1 MIDTVTPARP
11 TAAQQMQAQACSVY
25 RASYELG
32 APISGAVLGAKFG
45 RSETWGLDR
54 IREVKAELKLKSSP
68 VTAPMS
74 SLPPVTT
81 PPSVPQ
87 EAQPEPAAAQQ
98 EPQAASAE
106 TVAPQKEPQPAPT
119 ETAAAPPGPQPA
131 SAETVAPQKEPQPAP
146 TETAAATATPQEVP
160 AAPAAPDGR
169 TPLRV
174 WPVWLLLLPA
184 SVAIWSGWVGL
195 GEKAGFGPVQLLPG
209 IADVQVNTA
218 ITLPIG
224 MEVYSAYALYVWLSG
239 KATGRALTFA
249 RISAIIA
256 LLVGALGQVAYH
268 VMEAAGVGVAP
279 WWITAGVACLPVG
292 VVGLGAALAHM
303 VRAEDEPTRVESAA
317 VPNMAA

>member
-1 MIDTVTPARP
+1 M
-11 TAAQQMQAQACSVY
+11 
-25 RASYELG
+25 
-32 APISGAVLGAKFG
+32 SGEALGAKFE

-54 IREVKAELKLKSSP
+54 IREVKAELQSSP
-68 VTAPMS
+68 VAAATS

-81 PPSVPQ
+81 PPSLPQTAPAESAEPQ
-87 EAQPEPAAAQQ
+87 EAPQADPEETAVPTE
-98 EPQAASAE
+98 EPQPTPAETAADPAESAE
-106 TVAPQKEPQPAPT
+106 PQEEPQPAPA
-119 ETAAAPPGPQPA
+119 ETAV
-131 SAETVAPQKEPQPAP
+131 EI
-146 TETAAATATPQEVP
+146 AATHESPAVP
-160 AAPAAPDGR
+160 AAPTERKSGA
-169 TPLRV
+169 PLRV

-209 IADVQVNTA
+209 IANVEINTA

-303 VRAEDEPTRVESAA
+303 VRAEDHEAQSGTVVAPA
-317 VPNMAA
+317 

>member
-1 MIDTVTPARP
+1 MIDTLTPARP
-11 TAAQQMQAQACSVY
+11 TAAQKLQAEARNVY
-25 RASYELG
+25 RASYNLG
-32 APISGAVLGAKFG
+32 APMSGEALGAKFE

-54 IREVKAELKLKSSP
+54 IREVKAELQSSP
-68 VTAPMS
+68 VASTTS

-81 PPSVPQ
+81 PPSLPQPAPAATAEPLPEPQADPEDTAVPTAEPQ
-87 EAQPEPAAAQQ
+87 PVSAETAAVPAGPQPEPA
-98 EPQAASAE
+98 ESA
-106 TVAPQKEPQPAPT
+106 APQEEPQPALA
-119 ETAAAPPGPQPA
+119 ESTAAI
-131 SAETVAPQKEPQPAP
+131 AE
-146 TETAAATATPQEVP
+146 PQEVP
-160 AAPAAPDGR
+160 AAPAAPAERKPGA
-169 TPLRV
+169 PLRV

-195 GEKAGFGPVQLLPG
+195 GAKAGFGPVKPLPG
-209 IADVQVNTA
+209 IVDSFVIDSS

-239 KATGRALTFA
+239 KARGRALRFA
-249 RISAIIA
+249 RLSAIIA

-303 VRAEDEPTRVESAA
+303 VRAEDHDGPAPLPV
-317 VPNMAA
+317 

>member
-1 MIDTVTPARP
+1 MIDTLTPSRP
-11 TAAQQMQAQACSVY
+11 TAAQKLQAEARNVY
-25 RASYELG
+25 RASCALG
-32 APISGAVLGAKFG
+32 DPMSGEAIGIQFE
-45 RSETWGLDR
+45 RSATWGLDR
-54 IREVKAELKLKSSP
+54 IREVKAELKSSP
-68 VTAPMS
+68 VKAS
-74 SLPPVTT
+74 AASLPPITT

-87 EAQPEPAAAQQ
+87 EAPAAPADPRPD
-98 EPQAASAE
+98 PQPVPAE
-106 TVAPQKEPQPAPT
+106 TAVPNPDPQPAP
-119 ETAAAPPGPQPA
+119 
-131 SAETVAPQKEPQPAP
+131 AESSAPQEEPQPVPA
-146 TETAAATATPQEVP
+146 ETAESTTEPQEAP
-160 AAPAAPDGR
+160 AAPAAPAAAEVR

-209 IADVQVNTA
+209 IANVEINTA

-239 KATGRALTFA
+239 KARGRALRFA
-249 RISAIIA
+249 RLSAIIA

-303 VRAEDEPTRVESAA
+303 VRAADHEGDLALVVAA
-317 VPNMAA
+317 A

>member
-25 RASYELG
+25 LASYQLG

-98 EPQAASAE
+98 EPQA
-106 TVAPQKEPQPAPT
+106 
-119 ETAAAPPGPQPA
+119 A

>member
-11 TAAQQMQAQACSVY
+11 TAAQQMQARARSVY

-32 APISGAVLGAKFG
+32 DPISGEALGAKFD

-68 VTAPMS
+68 ATVPMS

-87 EAQPEPAAAQQ
+87 EGQAEPAAPQ
-98 EPQAASAE
+98 EE
-106 TVAPQKEPQPAPT
+106 
-119 ETAAAPPGPQPA
+119 PQPA
-131 SAETVAPQKEPQPAP
+131 SAETAGAPPEPQPAP
-146 TETAAATATPQEVP
+146 AETVAPQEEPQPASAETAAATAAAQETP
-160 AAPAAPDGR
+160 AAPAAPAGR

-174 WPVWLLLLPA
+174 WPVWILLLPA

-209 IADVQVNTA
+209 IANVEINTA

-239 KATGRALTFA
+239 KARGRALRFA
-249 RISAIIA
+249 RFSAIVA

-268 VMEAAGVGVAP
+268 VLEAAGVGVAP
-279 WWITAGVACLPVG
+279 WGITAAVACLPVG

-303 VRAEDEPTRVESAA
+303 VRAETDEAVSLTPSSAA
-317 VPNMAA
+317 AA